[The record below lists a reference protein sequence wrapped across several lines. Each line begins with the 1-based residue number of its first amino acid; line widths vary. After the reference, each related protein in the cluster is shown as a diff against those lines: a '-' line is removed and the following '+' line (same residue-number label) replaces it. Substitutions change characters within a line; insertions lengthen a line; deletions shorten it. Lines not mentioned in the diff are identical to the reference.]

1 MKGGNN
7 MLPILHPL
15 DKTKVEL
22 KRGITRVELYI
33 KLSNDKNAEKLLE
46 TLKNALELTEKISK

>member
-1 MKGGNN
+1 

>member
-1 MKGGNN
+1 MKGGNS